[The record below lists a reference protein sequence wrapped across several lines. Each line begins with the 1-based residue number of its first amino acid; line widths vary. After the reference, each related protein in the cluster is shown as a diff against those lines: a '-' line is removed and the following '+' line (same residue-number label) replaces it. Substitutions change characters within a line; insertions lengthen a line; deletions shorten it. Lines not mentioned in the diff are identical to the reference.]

1 MLQLITLLLKIH
13 DLFLIQ
19 FTYTSFNLLVRSLA
33 ELLVKVFGEGSNHPM
48 MLYLG
53 FHKRCRRDIH
63 GRVTSLC
70 STRCY
75 KIRMRSSCLQMLVA
89 WFPSKKKK
97 RFFEFVDRFFR
108 CWLHLLLG
116 HINGYT
122 LALWGLPFMDVLIV
136 FLGSFPSIV
145 FLIPQEIHHN
155 EPLRLGHDEHV
166 EWKI

>member
-89 WFPSKKKK
+89 WFPSKKKTI
-97 RFFEFVDRFFR
+97 
-108 CWLHLLLG
+108 L
-116 HINGYT
+116 
-122 LALWGLPFMDVLIV
+122 
-136 FLGSFPSIV
+136 
-145 FLIPQEIHHN
+145 
-155 EPLRLGHDEHV
+155 
-166 EWKI
+166 